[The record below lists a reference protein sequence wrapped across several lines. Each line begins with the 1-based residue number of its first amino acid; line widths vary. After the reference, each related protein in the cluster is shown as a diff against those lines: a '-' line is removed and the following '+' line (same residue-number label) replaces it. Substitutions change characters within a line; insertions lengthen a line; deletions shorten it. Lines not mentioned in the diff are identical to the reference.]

1 MAKEQTSN
9 QTDSDTEY
17 LSQYIAR
24 IEDALEGLE
33 NQPVIRS
40 SDVPEI
46 WLGTGPVKRMPI
58 LWRLYEHT
66 MFYITTIEAG
76 TRVETHRHPENVFR
90 YVIDGAI
97 DIVVDGRSYPVSKG
111 MWIAVRANTD
121 YSVITRSNPTAATI
135 ASAYQYQC
143 KIL

>member
-17 LSQYIAR
+17 LSEYIER

-33 NQPVIRS
+33 NQSVIRS
-40 SDVPEI
+40 CDVPETV
-46 WLGTGPVKRMPI
+46 LGTGPVKRMPI

-66 MFYITTIEAG
+66 MFYITTIEAD
-76 TRVETHRHPENVFR
+76 TRVETHKHSENVFR

-97 DIVVDGRSYPVSKG
+97 DVVVEGRSYPVSQG
-111 MWIAVRANTD
+111 MWVLVRANTD
-121 YSVITRSNPTAATI
+121 YSLVTRSNPHVKLL
-135 ASAYQYQC
+135 SAYQYQC

>member
-1 MAKEQTSN
+1 MPEQTSN
-9 QTDSDTEY
+9 QTDSDIEY
-17 LSQYIAR
+17 LSEYIER

-40 SDVPEI
+40 SDVPVV
-46 WLGTGPVKRMPI
+46 WLGSGPVKRMPI

-76 TRVETHRHPENVFR
+76 TDVETHCHPENVFR

-97 DIVVDGRSYPVSKG
+97 DIVVDGRSYSVSQG
-111 MWIAVRANTD
+111 MWIVVRANTN
-121 YSVITRSNPTAATI
+121 YSLVTRSNPHVKVF
-135 ASAYQYQC
+135 SAYQYTC